1 MTWHLKD
8 RELEEKLIAIDP
20 EFIDKLQRKEGYG
33 NYGFY
38 LDLGGYV
45 CSGDCGVPKIQIYL
59 VPEELEEVPEY
70 NPNAW
75 NDSRKVTPPE
85 DIVFR
90 AKVHRARKDDG
101 ETILY
106 ECLIFRKSV
115 WYHVINGKPCD
126 IQMSL
131 YKNDFVEFKPWDD

>member
-8 RELEEKLIAIDP
+8 RELEKKLIAIDP
-20 EFIDKLQRKEGYG
+20 EFIDKLQMTKGYG

-38 LDLGGYV
+38 LNLGGYV
-45 CSGDCGVPKIQIYL
+45 YSGDCGVPKIQIYL
-59 VPEELEEVPEY
+59 VPEDLEEVPEY
-70 NPNAW
+70 NPKAW

-106 ECLIFRKSV
+106 ECLIFRRSV
-115 WYHVINGKPCD
+115 WYRVINGKPLG
-126 IQMSL
+126 IQFSL
-131 YKNDFVEFKPWDD
+131 YEDDYVEFKSWED

>member
-8 RELEEKLIAIDP
+8 RELEKKPIAIDP

-59 VPEELEEVPEY
+59 VREELEEVPEY
-70 NPNAW
+70 NPNGW
-75 NDSRKVTPPE
+75 NEFPKVRPPYDVMMRIEMYNGLGLAGFYQHFIDGDQWCYANGSPLPKEYSNSVNRFRPWE
-85 DIVFR
+85 D
-90 AKVHRARKDDG
+90 
-101 ETILY
+101 
-106 ECLIFRKSV
+106 
-115 WYHVINGKPCD
+115 
-126 IQMSL
+126 
-131 YKNDFVEFKPWDD
+131 